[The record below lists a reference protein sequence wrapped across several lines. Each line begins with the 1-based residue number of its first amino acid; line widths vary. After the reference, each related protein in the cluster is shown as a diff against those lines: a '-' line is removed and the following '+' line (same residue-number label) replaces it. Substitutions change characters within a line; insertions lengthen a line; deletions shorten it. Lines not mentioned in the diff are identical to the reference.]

1 MRLSHVNLV
10 ARDGEGLTA
19 FYVAAFGMQVLR
31 ARRLVDGPVFFRGM
45 GLARAFHSTWLGF
58 PEGGPFL
65 EIFDFDD
72 PPWVTPQGP
81 DAPGLRH
88 LAFRVTDLAA
98 TRDRVLA
105 AGGSAQGSI
114 TNLGSEAAPVL
125 AVYLRDPEGNL
136 LELEQA

>member
-31 ARRLVDGPVFFRGM
+31 ARRLVDGPVFFRVM

-72 PPWVTPQGP
+72 PP
-81 DAPGLRH
+81 GLRPK
-88 LAFRVTDLAA
+88 AP
-98 TRDRVLA
+98 TRPACGISR
-105 AGGSAQGSI
+105 SA
-114 TNLGSEAAPVL
+114 
-125 AVYLRDPEGNL
+125 
-136 LELEQA
+136 